1 MNLLKSLVR
10 HCAETVLDRSPYMP
24 VRGLRVGLVLLS
36 PIFTAGFTIM
46 GLHSLMKLLQWGR
59 TFFEILG
66 VRKVSYI
73 GI

>member
-1 MNLLKSLVR
+1 
-10 HCAETVLDRSPYMP
+10 MP

-36 PIFTAGFTIM
+36 PIFTAGFTII
-46 GLHSLMKLLQWGR
+46 GLYSLMKLLQWGR